1 MIEMKNVS
9 FRYAQSDMESLCDV
23 NLSIAD
29 GECVLLCGK
38 SGCGKTTMTRLI
50 NGMVPDFYDGELSGE
65 VLVNGINP
73 VSSPL
78 YEISD
83 MVGTVFQNPRT
94 QFYTVNT
101 TSEIAF
107 GCENRG
113 IEPEAI
119 RQRVTQ
125 AAEDLGIQNLL
136 GRNIFQLSGGEKQKI
151 AFASIYAVNPSVYVL
166 DEPSSN
172 LDCFAI
178 RELRS
183 ILEKLKAQG
192 RTVILAEHRTWYL
205 DGLVDR
211 AVYIEQGR
219 IAGEYSMQELKQF
232 TMAKRIETGI
242 RPVSL
247 EDYPLL
253 DKKPVKADKDLVM
266 QDIRFAYQKETAL
279 QIPNAEF
286 QAGNITAIIGKNG
299 AGKSTF
305 VSVLSGIFKNQ
316 KGTVCMDG
324 KVQKPKERV
333 AVSYMVMQ
341 EVNHQLFTDS
351 VEEEIIL
358 GAEKS
363 SADRL
368 ADILEQMDIAG
379 LKERHPMTLSGGQK
393 QRVAIAAA
401 VFCRKKILIFDEPTS
416 GLDFS
421 HMMQTVTLLKS
432 LKKTDTFIFVI
443 THDYEF
449 ILSACDEVVQIEG
462 GFIKEKYILDNE
474 NIDKLKKFYKI
485 K

>member
-1 MIEMKNVS
+1 
-9 FRYAQSDMESLCDV
+9 
-23 NLSIAD
+23 
-29 GECVLLCGK
+29 
-38 SGCGKTTMTRLI
+38 
-50 NGMVPDFYDGELSGE
+50 
-65 VLVNGINP
+65 
-73 VSSPL
+73 
-78 YEISD
+78 
-83 MVGTVFQNPRT
+83 
-94 QFYTVNT
+94 
-101 TSEIAF
+101 
-107 GCENRG
+107 
-113 IEPEAI
+113 
-119 RQRVTQ
+119 
-125 AAEDLGIQNLL
+125 
-136 GRNIFQLSGGEKQKI
+136 
-151 AFASIYAVNPSVYVL
+151 
-166 DEPSSN
+166 
-172 LDCFAI
+172 
-178 RELRS
+178 
-183 ILEKLKAQG
+183 
-192 RTVILAEHRTWYL
+192 
-205 DGLVDR
+205 
-211 AVYIEQGR
+211 
-219 IAGEYSMQELKQF
+219 MQELKRF

-247 EDYPLL
+247 DDYPLL
-253 DKKPVKADKDLVM
+253 DKKPVKTEKDLAM

-279 QIPNAEF
+279 HIPAATF

-351 VEEEIIL
+351 VEEEVIL
-358 GAEKS
+358 GAEKL
-363 SADRL
+363 SADSL

-432 LKKTDTFIFVI
+432 LKKADTFIFVI

-449 ILSACDEVVQIEG
+449 ILSACDEVVQIESG
-462 GFIKEKYILDNE
+462 SIKEHYRLNGEGVK
-474 NIDKLKKFYKI
+474 KLKKFYQY
-485 K
+485 